1 MADVEERVQRAERG
15 GADEIALLLHD
26 PAQEVLEAL
35 LRNPSLSEEHLL
47 ILLSRKNLPEEL
59 LKAVAGHR
67 KLAESQRVKAALVL
81 NPKTPRL
88 VSLKLM
94 KYLYLFDLV
103 RVSLQPAVPTEIKRL
118 AENQVIGRLKQ
129 LPLGQQVSL
138 ARRASAR
145 VAAALLGQGNPP
157 VIAPVL
163 DNPYLTEAAVLSVL
177 RREELPGAV
186 VEALAHHPKWS
197 QRYDVRVQLV
207 RHPLTPLAVALG
219 FLPALKPEDLRVL
232 VEDKSMNP
240 ALRDYLRAEV
250 DRRLRR
256 RHP

>member
-15 GADEIALLLHD
+15 GPDEIVLLLHD
-26 PAQEVLEAL
+26 PAREVLEAL
-35 LRNPSLSEEHLL
+35 LRNPALSEEYLL

-59 LKAVAGHR
+59 LEAVAGHR
-67 KLAESQRVKAALVL
+67 KLVESQRVKAALVL

-94 KYLYLFDLV
+94 KFLYLFDLV
-103 RVSLQPAVPTEIKRL
+103 RVSLQPAVPIEIKRL
-118 AENQVIGRLKQ
+118 AEDQVIGRLKQ

-163 DNPYLTEAAVLSVL
+163 DNSYLTEAAVLSVL

-197 QRYDVRVQLV
+197 RRYDVRVQLV

-232 VEDKSMNP
+232 LEDKSMNP